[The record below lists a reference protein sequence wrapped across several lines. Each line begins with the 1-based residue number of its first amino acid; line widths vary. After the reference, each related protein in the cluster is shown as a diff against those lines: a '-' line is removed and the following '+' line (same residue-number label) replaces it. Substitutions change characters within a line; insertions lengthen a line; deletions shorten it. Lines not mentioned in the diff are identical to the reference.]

1 MKLPIFVRG
10 CTAAEQAALE
20 QALRSKDSFVV
31 RRAQIL
37 RLSAQRKLA
46 HQIAASLGCTAQTVR
61 NVIHDFNRR
70 GLACL
75 HQQAMGPKQPFRIFD
90 EPARTRLLEIAH
102 TSPREFGKPRST
114 WTLKL
119 LAEVAV
125 EQGVTQEHVSQ
136 ETIRQ
141 AIQALGASWQ
151 RAKHWITSPD
161 PLYEVKKATGSA
173 DPAG

>member
-1 MKLPIFVRG
+1 MKVPIFVRD

-20 QALRSKDSFVV
+20 QARRSKDSFVV

-61 NVIHDFNRR
+61 NVIHAFNRR

-75 HQQAMGPKQPFRIFD
+75 HQQTMGPKQPVRIFD
-90 EPARTRLLEIAH
+90 GPTRARLLEIAH

-114 WTLKL
+114 WTLEL

-125 EQGVTQEHVSQ
+125 EQGLTQEQVSH

-161 PLYEVKKATGSA
+161 PLYEVKKSNGI
-173 DPAG
+173 G